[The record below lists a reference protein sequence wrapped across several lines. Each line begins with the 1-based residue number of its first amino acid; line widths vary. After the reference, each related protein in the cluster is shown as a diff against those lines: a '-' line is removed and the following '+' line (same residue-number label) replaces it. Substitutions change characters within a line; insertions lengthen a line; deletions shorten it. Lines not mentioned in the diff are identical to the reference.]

1 MRQTKEAARWG
12 LFEWLV
18 TLLLTT
24 CAALLGACT
33 LLAWLYL
40 SAVTGDINSSV
51 VAKNEIE
58 TGSAL
63 LAVKEQQVLSNL
75 KLDAI
80 RDELQALNEK
90 AASASSVTPPR
101 AEGSQ

>member
-1 MRQTKEAARWG
+1 M
-12 LFEWLV
+12 

-40 SAVTGDINSSV
+40 SAVTGDINSSVVAKNNSSV

>member
-1 MRQTKEAARWG
+1 MRHTKQAARWG
-12 LFEWLV
+12 LFEWTV

-24 CAALLGACT
+24 CAALLGAC
-33 LLAWLYL
+33 AVIVSIYL
-40 SAVTGDINSSV
+40 SAVSADINSSV

-80 RDELQALNEK
+80 RDELRALNEK
-90 AASASSVTPPR
+90 AVSASSMTPPR